1 MKLTALSAISPID
14 GRYADKTWDLREV
27 CSEYGLIRYRLI
39 IEIRWL
45 QTLAASADIP
55 EVPALSQ
62 EAQSVLEQIIEDFN
76 VREGQRVKAI
86 EDQTNHDVKAVEYYL
101 REKIR
106 NTPELVDINQF
117 IHFACT
123 SEDINNLAYALM
135 LRDARQRNLL
145 PAFDELI
152 DNISELAVRYAD
164 SAMLARTHGQAAS
177 PTTLGKEMA
186 VFVHRLKRQ
195 RQGLAEV
202 EILGKMNGAVG
213 NYNAHLAA
221 YPDVDWPD
229 LTRAFLTQLGL
240 TPSPATTQIEPH
252 DYIAEYFHAVAR
264 FNRILVDFCQDVWSY
279 VSLGY
284 FRQRAVATEVGSSTM
299 PHKVNPIDFE
309 NAEGNLGLANAIMN
323 HLAEKLAVSRLQRD
337 LSDSTVLRNL
347 GVGLAHGVVAYQS
360 VNRGIG
366 KLEANEQRLEAD
378 LGDNWIVLGE
388 AIQTVMRVRGIP
400 DAYEQL
406 KDLTRGKTVDAD
418 SLRAF
423 IESLAITEDDKTRL
437 KALTPARYTGN
448 AGDQARSLQR

>member
-164 SAMLARTHGQAAS
+164 SAMLARTRS
-177 PTTLGKEMA
+177 
-186 VFVHRLKRQ
+186 
-195 RQGLAEV
+195 
-202 EILGKMNGAVG
+202 
-213 NYNAHLAA
+213 
-221 YPDVDWPD
+221 
-229 LTRAFLTQLGL
+229 RA
-240 TPSPATTQIEPH
+240 
-252 DYIAEYFHAVAR
+252 
-264 FNRILVDFCQDVWSY
+264 
-279 VSLGY
+279 
-284 FRQRAVATEVGSSTM
+284 
-299 PHKVNPIDFE
+299 
-309 NAEGNLGLANAIMN
+309 
-323 HLAEKLAVSRLQRD
+323 
-337 LSDSTVLRNL
+337 
-347 GVGLAHGVVAYQS
+347 
-360 VNRGIG
+360 
-366 KLEANEQRLEAD
+366 
-378 LGDNWIVLGE
+378 
-388 AIQTVMRVRGIP
+388 
-400 DAYEQL
+400 
-406 KDLTRGKTVDAD
+406 
-418 SLRAF
+418 
-423 IESLAITEDDKTRL
+423 
-437 KALTPARYTGN
+437 
-448 AGDQARSLQR
+448 